1 MIERKRDREIV
12 REIERDRHILR
23 YRENVCSKQKELSR
37 VGSSKTINY
46 KTSQDAWLQL
56 TSLFSLLIRSYGI
69 TKDNKNIFQN

>member
-1 MIERKRDREIV
+1 MIERKRDREI
-12 REIERDRHILR
+12 ERDRPILR
-23 YRENVCSKQKELSR
+23 YMDNLCFKQKELSR

-69 TKDNKNIFQN
+69 TKDNNNIFQN

>member
-23 YRENVCSKQKELSR
+23 YRENVCFKQKELSR
-37 VGSSKTINY
+37 VGSSQTINY

-56 TSLFSLLIRSYGI
+56 TSWFLLLILSYGLP
-69 TKDNKNIFQN
+69 KDNKNTF

>member
-12 REIERDRHILR
+12 REIEREI
-23 YRENVCSKQKELSR
+23 ELYCGIGKMLVLNKR
-37 VGSSKTINY
+37 NWAGSSQTINY

>member
-1 MIERKRDREIV
+1 MIERKRD

-23 YRENVCSKQKELSR
+23 YRENVCFKQKELSR